1 MSVSEREVS
10 NRKVLEREVSGL
22 EVLEREMSEREVS
35 KGEFSGREKA
45 ETEGKEIFSCEE
57 AKKAAEKAMAL
68 LLFKD
73 RTRHELVTR
82 LYRAGFSETASSE
95 AMEYVKRFGYINDR
109 RYVENYVMFQK
120 GKKSRREMVYQLTE
134 RGIGGELISE
144 VLEECEYDGEQ
155 EAIRMLLK
163 KKLKGRLLCETTYEE
178 RQKMMAYLGRKGYEF
193 HTIKKVFSQL
203 DNEDKKV

>member
-22 EVLEREMSEREVS
+22 EVLEREVS
-35 KGEFSGREKA
+35 KGGFSGREKT
-45 ETEGKEIFSCEE
+45 ETEGKEFFSCGE

-95 AMEYVKRFGYINDR
+95 AKEYVERFGYINDR

-134 RGIGGELISE
+134 RGIEGEVISE

-163 KKLKGRLLCETTYEE
+163 KKLKGRLLCETSYEE

-203 DNEDKKV
+203 DNEGKKV

>member
-1 MSVSEREVS
+1 MSVSKRDE
-10 NRKVLEREVSGL
+10 
-22 EVLEREMSEREVS
+22 S
-35 KGEFSGREKA
+35 KTGKTETGKA
-45 ETEGKEIFSCEE
+45 ETAGSGSFSCEE
-57 AKKAAEKAMAL
+57 SKKAAEKAMAL

-73 RTRHELVTR
+73 RTRQELMTR
-82 LYRAGFSETASSE
+82 LYRAGFSETASLE
-95 AMEYVKRFGYINDR
+95 AMDYVEQFGYINDR

-134 RGIGGELISE
+134 RGIEGDIISE

-155 EAIRMLLK
+155 EAVRMLLK
-163 KKLKGRLLCETTYEE
+163 KKLKGRRLCETSYEE